1 MNKEKKI
8 PGHIL
13 SLFIILLSISG
24 VCLLMY
30 KAQFRFNLH
39 QPIEYVMMTTHK
51 PTGTI
56 TLSSDSPVLT
66 ETFTCTVPELKMF
79 TLEGT
84 AKNKTSNARLFITL
98 TNADSGEIYLEGN
111 KIVAAN
117 PRQAQD
123 LGIAMVYQELTLVSE
138 LTVEENLFLSIEP
151 KNKFGLID
159 RKEVRK
165 RIFALMDEYDIHIN
179 PKAIAGRL
187 SVAEQQ
193 MAEIL
198 KVLLK
203 NPQIIILDEPTSSL
217 QSEEVVKLF
226 NIVRNL
232 VKKEKTIIFIS
243 HRMEEVFEIGDY
255 VTVFKDGTFVG
266 TRKISEIDVDELIKM
281 MVGRPLTQIYP
292 KKSEMV
298 EDTVLL
304 EVKNLKSEKLNDVSF
319 QLHKGEI
326 LGIAGLQ
333 GHGQTELLDAISG
346 VHKLTQGTIKVNG
359 KEAKIKNAKQALD
372 NGIALVPCDRKNEG
386 LMLILPIQQN
396 LALCSLDKRSKA
408 GFINLKEEQKFAEE
422 TRKSLKIKLHNL
434 NDPVSSL
441 SGGNQQKIV
450 LGKELGT
457 DPKIML
463 FNDPTRGI
471 DVEAKSDFYNIMRK
485 QATEGIGVV
494 LCSSDMMEIIGM
506 SDRVLVMYE
515 GRITGELQKDELSEE
530 LIMKKSM
537 GIVEEVAESDK

>member
-1 MNKEKKI
+1 
-8 PGHIL
+8 
-13 SLFIILLSISG
+13 
-24 VCLLMY
+24 
-30 KAQFRFNLH
+30 
-39 QPIEYVMMTTHK
+39 
-51 PTGTI
+51 
-56 TLSSDSPVLT
+56 
-66 ETFTCTVPELKMF
+66 
-79 TLEGT
+79 
-84 AKNKTSNARLFITL
+84 
-98 TNADSGEIYLEGN
+98 
-111 KIVAAN
+111 
-117 PRQAQD
+117 
-123 LGIAMVYQELTLVSE
+123 
-138 LTVEENLFLSIEP
+138 
-151 KNKFGLID
+151 
-159 RKEVRK
+159 
-165 RIFALMDEYDIHIN
+165 MDEYDIHIN

-333 GHGQTELLDAISG
+333 VMDRQNCWMQLAVCISLHKELLKLMEKRQKLKMQNKHWIMELPWFPAI
-346 VHKLTQGTIKVNG
+346 VKTKV
-359 KEAKIKNAKQALD
+359 
-372 NGIALVPCDRKNEG
+372 
-386 LMLILPIQQN
+386 
-396 LALCSLDKRSKA
+396 
-408 GFINLKEEQKFAEE
+408 
-422 TRKSLKIKLHNL
+422 
-434 NDPVSSL
+434 
-441 SGGNQQKIV
+441 
-450 LGKELGT
+450 
-457 DPKIML
+457 
-463 FNDPTRGI
+463 
-471 DVEAKSDFYNIMRK
+471 
-485 QATEGIGVV
+485 
-494 LCSSDMMEIIGM
+494 
-506 SDRVLVMYE
+506 
-515 GRITGELQKDELSEE
+515 
-530 LIMKKSM
+530 
-537 GIVEEVAESDK
+537 